1 VSKNFRVKINNKYTF
16 DIGSEETKE
25 IDLIDNGDLKYHVLN
40 DNESYNVELCGSD
53 FLNKSYVISVNS
65 KEYSIEISNEL
76 DALIEKM
83 GYSVNGIEKG
93 NVITAPMPGII
104 IALNVKKGDV
114 VREGDTVLILEA
126 MKMENSIKCPKDA
139 VVKSVLIEKGNSVE
153 KNKLLIEL
161 E

>member
-1 VSKNFRVKINNKYTF
+1 MSKNFRVKINNKYTF

-25 IDLIDNGDLKYHVLN
+25 IDFIDNGDLKYHVL
-40 DNESYNVELCGSD
+40 
-53 FLNKSYVISVNS
+53 NS

-83 GYSVNGIEKG
+83 GYSVNGIEKD